1 MRNEVVDYL
10 LGVFA
15 GASTLFLVGYFLLGE
30 SFSVAVIISVA
41 SFLILSTSFIFK
53 YRKGTST

>member
-10 LGVFA
+10 LGVFT
-15 GASTLFLVGYFLLGE
+15 GAIMLFLVGYFLLGE

-41 SFLILSTSFIFK
+41 TFLILSASLIFR
-53 YRKGTST
+53 YRN